1 MGTTIEHIQSIF
13 RGADIKFDADDD
25 GDLLRTIWVRD
36 GEPVTLMVFV
46 LEEGGLVQ
54 LRAPVLLRAQQDA
67 NKQLLFRAML
77 QMAYEIRLV
86 QFEYDPEDGEVSTC
100 IDIAVED
107 AALTDIQL
115 LRCCSVLL
123 DVSFLARDRLEK
135 ILRTGKDP
143 ALEGGDVE
151 GQEGE
156 QAPSQLDAMAE
167 IAKLMG
173 RGGGGD
179 A

>member
-13 RGADIKFDADDD
+13 VGADIKFEADED
-25 GDLLRTIWVRD
+25 GEMLRTIWVRD
-36 GEPVTLMVFV
+36 GEPVTLMIFL

-54 LRAPVLLRAQQDA
+54 LRAPALLRAQEDA
-67 NKQLLFRAML
+67 NRPLLLRAML

-100 IDIAVED
+100 IDIALED
-107 AALTDIQL
+107 GALTDIQL

-123 DVSFLARDRLEK
+123 DVSFLARDRLGK
-135 ILRTGKDP
+135 ILRTGEDP
-143 ALEGGDVE
+143 ALAGDDVDE
-151 GQEGE
+151 TEPGQ
-156 QAPSQLDAMAE
+156 SQLDAMAQLT
-167 IAKLMG
+167 KLMR
-173 RGGGGD
+173 RGGGGE

>member
-1 MGTTIEHIQSIF
+1 M
-13 RGADIKFDADDD
+13 
-25 GDLLRTIWVRD
+25 LRTIWVRD
-36 GEPVTLMVFV
+36 GEPVTLMIFL

-54 LRAPVLLRAQQDA
+54 LRAPALLRAHEDA
-67 NKQLLFRAML
+67 HKPLLFRAML

-100 IDIAVED
+100 VDIAVED
-107 AALTDIQL
+107 GALTDIQL

-123 DVSFLARDRLEK
+123 DVSFLARDRLGK

-143 ALEGGDVE
+143 GIEGDDVE
-151 GQEGE
+151 GQEADPH
-156 QAPSQLDAMAE
+156 QSQVDAMAE
-167 IAKLMG
+167 LTKLMR
-173 RGGGGD
+173 RGGGGE